1 MYYTVAE
8 VAKLMDL
15 SKVSIYNKLKLKEL
29 EQYIL
34 KNKGITYVSE
44 EGLSCLKSSL
54 NFKDIAAEEIA
65 SGLNENDINQDE
77 VLETQ
82 GFRVGLNFKEDYIN
96 TLKLENQKLWQQLDE
111 KDKQIQDLIS
121 LNKNSQI
128 LLKQQSEKDP
138 LLLEEKFNS
147 MEDKLEGIKNRME
160 LRKEEEKQKKDKGF
174 WDIFKSRND

>member
-65 SGLNENDINQDE
+65 SG
-77 VLETQ
+77 
-82 GFRVGLNFKEDYIN
+82 
-96 TLKLENQKLWQQLDE
+96 
-111 KDKQIQDLIS
+111 
-121 LNKNSQI
+121 
-128 LLKQQSEKDP
+128 
-138 LLLEEKFNS
+138 
-147 MEDKLEGIKNRME
+147 
-160 LRKEEEKQKKDKGF
+160 
-174 WDIFKSRND
+174 